1 MPFCPICK
9 TEYPAGSKRCVECEV
24 DLVEKLPE
32 EGSQEETKWVL
43 LYFTSNRV
51 FVEFLRE
58 TLEQSNI
65 PCIIKSSGSFLEQG
79 LGYVEKDKPGFKIY
93 VSEDKYREALA
104 IKNQTVG
111 ELE

>member
-9 TEYPAGSKRCVECEV
+9 TEYPPGSKRCVECEV

-32 EGSQEETKWVL
+32 ENPEEETKWVL
-43 LYFTSNRV
+43 LYYSPNRV
-51 FVEFLRE
+51 FAEFLKE

-65 PCIIKSSGSFLEQG
+65 PCCIRSSGSFLEQG
-79 LGYVEKDKPGFKIY
+79 LGYVEKDKAGFKIY
-93 VSEDKYREALA
+93 VSQEKYNEALA